1 MVQIGRRSCF
11 EEKSIRAKPLTSYR
25 PNLTARSCSRTPG
38 RRRSQSCPWH
48 SRKTTAFKEDN
59 KWRLHDGNS
68 QISATIEDKD
78 FLYKVDHQQI
88 SFTKGDVLVC
98 QVRVT
103 QTQTGGG
110 LKTEYAVIKVEE
122 HIRSPQQMDLLI
134 EEPKDDQTT

>member
-1 MVQIGRRSCF
+1 MLWNTTDFKNDGKGRIAAAPITAAIPDIDYRT
-11 EEKSIRAKPLTSYR
+11 SINVLAT
-25 PNLTARSCSRTPG
+25 
-38 RRRSQSCPWH
+38 H
-48 SRKTTAFKEDN
+48 
-59 KWRLHDGNS
+59 RL
-68 QISATIEDKD
+68 
-78 FLYKVDHQQI
+78 QI

-134 EEPKDDQTT
+134 EEPKGDQPS